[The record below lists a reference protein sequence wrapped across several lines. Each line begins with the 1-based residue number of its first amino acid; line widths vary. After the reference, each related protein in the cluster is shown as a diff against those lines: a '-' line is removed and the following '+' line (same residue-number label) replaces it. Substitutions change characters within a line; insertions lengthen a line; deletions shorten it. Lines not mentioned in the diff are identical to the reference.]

1 MPELPEVAGLSSF
14 LGTHLEGTVLTK
26 LQVLSVAV
34 LKTASPPYTALEGR
48 AVTGVRRF
56 GKFVSIDA
64 DGLHFVF
71 HLARAGWVRY
81 TESPAAAPAAKATAG
96 QATARQPPPG
106 QGMLRPG
113 KGPIAARL
121 AFAGEDGMHIGID
134 LTEAGTKKS
143 LAVYVVHDP
152 QDVPGIAA
160 LGPDPLDPG
169 FSPAKFAG
177 LLAAS
182 HHQIKGVLRSQ
193 SVIAGIGNAYSDE
206 ILHAARISPYAMA
219 DSLDEETVRV
229 LYDAIHSV
237 LGAAV
242 EEATGKAPGD
252 LKDAKRGAMR
262 VHGRAGLP
270 CPVCGD
276 TVREVSFADTSLQYC
291 PTCQT
296 GGKPLADRVLSRL
309 LK

>member
-34 LKTASPPYTALEGR
+34 LKTASPPFTALEGR

-81 TESPAAAPAAKATAG
+81 TEAPAAPAGQAASGQAPAG
-96 QATARQPPPG
+96 QGT
-106 QGMLRPG
+106 LRPG

-121 AFAGEDGMHIGID
+121 AFAGKDGLHIGID

-143 LAVYVVHDP
+143 LAVYVVEDP

-169 FSPAKFAG
+169 FSPAMFAG
-177 LLAAS
+177 ILAAS
-182 HHQIKGVLRSQ
+182 HHQVKGVLRSQ

-242 EEATGKAPGD
+242 KEATGKAPGD
-252 LKDAKRGAMR
+252 LKDTKRGGMR

-296 GGKPLADRVLSRL
+296 NGKILADRRTSRF